1 MMCLFHSNL
10 KSILF
15 QVYILYNTSPPEWM
29 LTRKTSYCVIWY
41 FGRCFGKQEID
52 MFFAIQCHLW
62 LQYVNRTLTFP
73 KSNINKCTTLHYVA
87 HLLEEMTSF
96 LASIICYYKLLLIT
110 SLRVDVAWGSPH
122 NIHSDTAQYLHIG
135 RHTVVTDTGKTLKTI
150 RSQVPSN
157 LTGNNTTDVLTV
169 GLLHLLNLFVHQRTY
184 MYNYILIFSW
194 HYPLTN
200 LSDIRFTPTSSS
212 HRWCHF
218 TQSKWWV
225 IILLI

>member
-1 MMCLFHSNL
+1 
-10 KSILF
+10 
-15 QVYILYNTSPPEWM
+15 M

-41 FGRCFGKQEID
+41 FGRCFSKQEID
-52 MFFAIQCHLW
+52 MFVVIQCHLW

-96 LASIICYYKLLLIT
+96 LASIICYYKLLLMT

-122 NIHSDTAQYLHIG
+122 NIHSYTAQYLHIG

-184 MYNYILIFSW
+184 KSLFFHDIIPSQIWAISDSPQPPHLIDDVIL
-194 HYPLTN
+194 PN
-200 LSDIRFTPTSSS
+200 LSDESLSY
-212 HRWCHF
+212 
-218 TQSKWWV
+218 
-225 IILLI
+225 

>member
-1 MMCLFHSNL
+1 MFIPLQSKVNPFP
-10 KSILF
+10 SIYTL
-15 QVYILYNTSPPEWM
+15 QYRM

-52 MFFAIQCHLW
+52 MFVVIQCHLW

-96 LASIICYYKLLLIT
+96 LASIICYYKLLLMT

-122 NIHSDTAQYLHIG
+122 NIHSYTAQYLHIG

-169 GLLHLLNLFVHQRTY
+169 GILHLLNLFVHQRTY

-200 LSDIRFTPTSSS
+200 LSNIRFTPTSSS

>member
-1 MMCLFHSNL
+1 
-10 KSILF
+10 
-15 QVYILYNTSPPEWM
+15 M
-29 LTRKTSYCVIWY
+29 LTRKMSYCVIWY

-52 MFFAIQCHLW
+52 MFVVIQCNLW

-73 KSNINKCTTLHYVA
+73 KSHINKCTTLHYVA

-96 LASIICYYKLLLIT
+96 LASIICYYKLLLMT

-122 NIHSDTAQYLHIG
+122 NIHSYTAQYLHIG
-135 RHTVVTDTGKTLKTI
+135 RHTVVWDTGKTLKTI

-184 MYNYILIFSW
+184 KSLFFHDIIPSQILSEQYQI
-194 HYPLTN
+194 HPN
-200 LSDIRFTPTSSS
+200 
-212 HRWCHF
+212 
-218 TQSKWWV
+218 
-225 IILLI
+225 LLIS

>member
-52 MFFAIQCHLW
+52 MFVAIQCHLW

-96 LASIICYYKLLLIT
+96 LASIICYYKLLLMT
-110 SLRVDVAWGSPH
+110 SLSVDVAWGSPH
-122 NIHSDTAQYLHIG
+122 NIHSYTAQYLHIG
-135 RHTVVTDTGKTLKTI
+135 RHTVVWDTGKTLKTI

-169 GLLHLLNLFVHQRTY
+169 GILHLYIREHTITSLFFHDIIPSQIWAISDSPQPPHLIDDV
-184 MYNYILIFSW
+184 IL
-194 HYPLTN
+194 PN
-200 LSDIRFTPTSSS
+200 LSDESLSY
-212 HRWCHF
+212 
-218 TQSKWWV
+218 
-225 IILLI
+225 

>member
-1 MMCLFHSNL
+1 
-10 KSILF
+10 
-15 QVYILYNTSPPEWM
+15 M

-96 LASIICYYKLLLIT
+96 LASITCYYKLLLMT

-122 NIHSDTAQYLHIG
+122 NIHSYTAQYLHIG

-184 MYNYILIFSW
+184 KSLFFHDIIPSQIWAISDSPQPPHLIDDVIL
-194 HYPLTN
+194 PN
-200 LSDIRFTPTSSS
+200 LSDESLSY
-212 HRWCHF
+212 
-218 TQSKWWV
+218 
-225 IILLI
+225 

>member
-41 FGRCFGKQEID
+41 FGRCFSKQEID
-52 MFFAIQCHLW
+52 MFVVIQCHLW

-87 HLLEEMTSF
+87 HLLEEITSF
-96 LASIICYYKLLLIT
+96 LASIICYYKLLLMT

-122 NIHSDTAQYLHIG
+122 NIHSYTAQYLHIG
-135 RHTVVTDTGKTLKTI
+135 RHTVVTDTSKTLKTI

-169 GLLHLLNLFVHQRTY
+169 GLLHLLNLFVHQRT
-184 MYNYILIFSW
+184 YNYILIFSW